1 MKTIRTLVIS
11 PNAPDI
17 NSVWLYKGTAKYF
30 NNGEWETIGG
40 GATSV
45 DWDDITNKPDFAT
58 IATSGSYN
66 DLSDKPTIPPPYNL
80 PAATPDT
87 IGGVCQLINIPQ
99 LIPGTQLDSVVSA
112 INSILLSLK
121 TAGIMVPD

>member
-11 PNAPDI
+11 PNAPDT
-17 NSVWLYKGTAKYF
+17 NSVWLNKGTAKYF
-30 NNGEWETIGG
+30 NNGEWTAIGND
-40 GATSV
+40 SIE
-45 DWDDITNKPDFAT
+45 WDNVKDKPEFSKV
-58 IATSGSYN
+58 ATSGNYN
-66 DLSDKPTIPPPYNL
+66 DLSNKPTIPPPYNL

-99 LIPGTQLDSVVSA
+99 LIPETQLDSVVSA

>member
-1 MKTIRTLVIS
+1 MKTLRTLKIS

-66 DLSDKPTIPPPYNL
+66 DLSDKPTIPPAYTL
-80 PAATPDT
+80 PAATT
-87 IGGVCQLINIPQ
+87 SVIGGVKKATNVANLASGAEQ
-99 LIPGTQLDSVVSA
+99 
-112 INSILLSLK
+112 
-121 TAGIMVPD
+121 

>member
-11 PNAPDI
+11 PNAPDT
-17 NSVWLYKGTAKYF
+17 NSVWLNKGTAKYF
-30 NNGEWETIGG
+30 NNGEWTAIGND
-40 GATSV
+40 SIE
-45 DWDDITNKPDFAT
+45 WDNIKDKPEFSKV
-58 IATSGSYN
+58 ATSGNYN
-66 DLSDKPTIPPPYNL
+66 DLSNKPTIPPPYNL

-99 LIPGTQLDSVVSA
+99 LIPGIQLDSVVSA
-112 INSILLSLK
+112 INFILLSLK

>member
-11 PNAPDI
+11 PNAPDT
-17 NSVWLYKGTAKYF
+17 NSVWLNKGTAKYF
-30 NNGEWETIGG
+30 NNGEWTAIGND
-40 GATSV
+40 SIE
-45 DWDDITNKPDFAT
+45 WDNVKDKPEFSKV
-58 IATSGSYN
+58 ATSGNYN
-66 DLSDKPTIPPPYNL
+66 DLSNKPTIPPPYNL

-99 LIPGTQLDSVVSA
+99 LIPGTQLDPVVSA

>member
-11 PNAPDI
+11 PNAPDT
-17 NSVWLYKGTAKYF
+17 NSVWLNKGTAKYF
-30 NNGEWETIGG
+30 NNGEWTAIGND
-40 GATSV
+40 SIE
-45 DWDDITNKPDFAT
+45 WDNVKDKPEFSKV
-58 IATSGSYN
+58 ATSGNYN
-66 DLSDKPTIPPPYNL
+66 DLSNKPTIPPPYNL

-112 INSILLSLK
+112 INSILLCLK

>member
-11 PNAPDI
+11 PNAPDT
-17 NSVWLYKGTAKYF
+17 NSVWLNKGTAKYF
-30 NNGEWETIGG
+30 NNGEWTAIGKD
-40 GATSV
+40 SIE
-45 DWDDITNKPDFAT
+45 WDNVKDKPEFSKV
-58 IATSGSYN
+58 ATSGNYN
-66 DLSDKPTIPPPYNL
+66 DLSNKPTIPPPYNL

>member
-1 MKTIRTLVIS
+1 MKTLRTLKIS

-17 NSVWLYKGTAKYF
+17 NSVWLYKGTMKYF

-58 IATSGSYN
+58 VATS
-66 DLSDKPTIPPPYNL
+66 
-80 PAATPDT
+80 A
-87 IGGVCQLINIPQ
+87 IGGVKKATNV
-99 LIPGTQLDSVVSA
+99 GNLDTGAELATVVTKVNAILSA
-112 INSILLSLK
+112 LK
-121 TAGIMVPD
+121 VAGIMIND

>member
-11 PNAPDI
+11 PNAPDT
-17 NSVWLYKGTAKYF
+17 NSVWLNKGTAKYF
-30 NNGEWETIGG
+30 NNGEWTAIGND
-40 GATSV
+40 SIE
-45 DWDDITNKPDFAT
+45 WDNIKDKPEFSKV
-58 IATSGSYN
+58 ATSGNYN
-66 DLSDKPTIPPPYNL
+66 DLSNKPTIPPPYNL

-87 IGGVCQLINIPQ
+87 IGGVCQVINIPQ
-99 LIPGTQLDSVVSA
+99 LILGVHLDSVVLA

>member
-11 PNAPDI
+11 PNAPDT
-17 NSVWLYKGTAKYF
+17 NSVWLNKGTAKYF
-30 NNGEWETIGG
+30 NNGEWTAIGND
-40 GATSV
+40 SIE
-45 DWDDITNKPDFAT
+45 WDNVKDKPEFSKV
-58 IATSGSYN
+58 ATSGNYN
-66 DLSDKPTIPPPYNL
+66 DLSNKPTIPPPYNL
-80 PAATPDT
+80 PAATTDT